1 MWVKE
6 NVDGNDP
13 RPQMEQTHL
22 QMTLIYLRSVTVQ
35 LFLLILPFPLRLRSS
50 LSSNSMHT
58 KLHIFSMV
66 SEELYLIG
74 TKSTSV
80 DPCLMESGFRYREG
94 EKNTITSSLCE
105 AEKSL
110 LSQSYGFSS
119 GHVWM

>member
-1 MWVKE
+1 M
-6 NVDGNDP
+6 DGNDP
-13 RPQMEQTHL
+13 RPQLEQTHL

-80 DPCLMESGFRYREG
+80 DCG
-94 EKNTITSSLCE
+94 SLSDGIRLQKQRRRKE
-105 AEKSL
+105 HNYQL
-110 LSQSYGFSS
+110 I
-119 GHVWM
+119 V